1 MAVCCHAYIGK
12 KKGLDTHI
20 MTSVC
25 DVWSWTEFH
34 RKSVS
39 MMDHNKTESDG
50 VKDLYSILYTI
61 NVNDKVEILSK
72 LWYTENY
79 CNKLCLI
86 KQYFMAASS
95 HAQRTCDLINKM

>member
-1 MAVCCHAYIGK
+1 MSTKYTKFKDGMISEWIGMAVCCHAYIGK
-12 KKGLDTHI
+12 KKGLDTRI

-50 VKDLYSILYTI
+50 VKDLYSIPYTI
-61 NVNDKVEILSK
+61 NMNDNTEIK
-72 LWYTENY
+72 ERPD
-79 CNKLCLI
+79 
-86 KQYFMAASS
+86 F
-95 HAQRTCDLINKM
+95 D